1 MTSRDE
7 LEQLEKSDDIASSLY
22 MAGLI
27 GPQEARLL
35 MNHASRDEITK
46 RIVEAQKKKQWLSDL
61 TWATA
66 RRVMDQLRDKF
77 LKTVIK

>member
-46 RIVEAQKKKQWLSDL
+46 RIVEAQKKNSG
-61 TWATA
+61 
-66 RRVMDQLRDKF
+66 
-77 LKTVIK
+77 